1 MRITP
6 GAIGTVSIVGAIETD
21 VQSGDV
27 FTSSGPVTVGNTATL
42 VQAAAVGNITVIMKA
57 SKNNAKAIYIG
68 DSGLTDPSVTE
79 DGVPLDPGEALTLD
93 TSAAVYAISEA
104 ASQKLYLSVV
114 SRT

>member
-6 GAIGTVSIVGAIETD
+6 GAVGTVTLVGGIDAE

-42 VQAAAVGNITVIMKA
+42 VQAAATGNITVIMKA
-57 SKNNAKAIYIG
+57 SKSNTKDIYIG

-79 DGVPLDPGEALTLD
+79 DGVPLAAGEALTLD
-93 TSAAVYAISEA
+93 TSAAVYAVAESN
-104 ASQKLYLSVV
+104 QTLYVSVV

>member
-6 GAIGTVSIVGAIETD
+6 GAVGTVTLVGGIDAE

-42 VQAAAVGNITVIMKA
+42 VQAAATGNITVIMKA
-57 SKNNAKAIYIG
+57 SKNNSKDVYIG

-79 DGVPLDPGEALTLD
+79 DGIPLAGGEALTLD
-93 TSAAVYAISEA
+93 TSAAVYAIAESN
-104 ASQKLYLSVV
+104 QTLYVSVV